1 MTEESIPIHKLANL
15 VLVSSS
21 VRIHVPAVDDKFVV
35 DLKFVKEETR
45 EQDDVEDEGR
55 NCNTGDDQHVC
66 PFKANHFHAAKK
78 PCFSV
83 WLVIQTCKRRS
94 YSSAHIWLHEK
105 EDDDHRCEDEVFVLL
120 VGPKECVNHNYKDDP
135 ELEHDWVESNGDD
148 RLGEFICGVVRFS
161 VLNEAEVIEVF
172 AEVPEKPLLV
182 VRNLSY

>member
-1 MTEESIPIHKLANL
+1 LHNLKEDVQVVRPSFRVGQKENDQHDVDDADDHCTQNLHRTRNCAACLHNKDNESLSVNVHNLPKVQVFVKTMTEESIPIHKLANL

-83 WLVIQTCKRRS
+83 
-94 YSSAHIWLHEK
+94 
-105 EDDDHRCEDEVFVLL
+105 
-120 VGPKECVNHNYKDDP
+120 
-135 ELEHDWVESNGDD
+135 
-148 RLGEFICGVVRFS
+148 
-161 VLNEAEVIEVF
+161 
-172 AEVPEKPLLV
+172 
-182 VRNLSY
+182 